1 MRNANPGIAVI
12 DQGGKEGEAREV
24 PKERFMRRQFA
35 RLFPSLFF
43 ALKYRRSGARVRSKV
58 ARKELFDEFLQ
69 QTSGPC
75 LQIAVKDEIGR
86 KFGPNWTSVDRY
98 DQREFIDRHDDVQAL
113 DFADSSFN
121 AIVCWSVL
129 EHVPDPATAIREM
142 YRVLRPGGLIWVQ
155 LPFLFPY
162 HADPHDYWRTT
173 PSGLRI
179 WMRDFEE
186 IHCACDYWART
197 PMIAATFF
205 YGRKPTAA
213 GEGSINP

>member
-1 MRNANPGIAVI
+1 MHNGIPEIAV
-12 DQGGKEGEAREV
+12 GGESRKRARPV
-24 PKERFMRRQFA
+24 RKSRTLRRNLER
-35 RLFPSLFF
+35 LIPSVYF
-43 ALKYRRSGARVRSKV
+43 ALMYRRSGARVRSRV
-58 ARKELFDEFLQ
+58 ARKALFDEFLQ

-98 DQREFIDRHDDVQAL
+98 DDRAFIDRHDDVQEL
-113 DFADSSFN
+113 DFQDDSFN

-129 EHVPDPATAIREM
+129 EHVPDPARAIREM

-173 PSGLRI
+173 PGGLRI
-179 WMRDFEE
+179 WMNAFEE

-197 PMIAATFF
+197 PIIAATFF
-205 YGRKPTAA
+205 YGRKPPGPST
-213 GEGSINP
+213 GGD